1 MCSDLIAIMIL
12 FYIISPLANSLLMH
26 VKRIKKAPASDITS
40 NAGATLTLMN
50 VLQSTSISINEGSD
64 SAPTISLQ
72 EAELRA

>member
-1 MCSDLIAIMIL
+1 MCSDLIVIMIL

-26 VKRIKKAPASDITS
+26 VKRIKKA
-40 NAGATLTLMN
+40 LMN